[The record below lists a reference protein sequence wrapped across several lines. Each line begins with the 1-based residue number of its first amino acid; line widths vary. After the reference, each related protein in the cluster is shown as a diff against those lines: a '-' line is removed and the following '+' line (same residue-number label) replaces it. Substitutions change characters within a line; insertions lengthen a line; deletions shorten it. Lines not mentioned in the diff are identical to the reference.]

1 MCYLVGDWVYMLF
14 MHQACVYETKEQ
26 YIKSNTIL
34 TAVMKEAHE
43 DGRIHDLLKEAI
55 EAFQLKMIG
64 KQEYLAYYV
73 RKFIPN
79 CYDAMTTSP
88 VESINCYIKHRSKA
102 STLNN
107 TSRSLMLITDG
118 TDNRIAGLDQ
128 SGKCHTMILF
138 VSSIR
143 MTICFNIFRSVN
155 SYDYPFLTNQLLVMF
170 S

>member
-64 KQEYLAYYV
+64 KQEYFAYYV

-88 VESINCYIKHRSKA
+88 VESINCYIKIGRRRQL
-102 STLNN
+102 STIPADL
-107 TSRSLMLITDG
+107 
-118 TDNRIAGLDQ
+118 
-128 SGKCHTMILF
+128 
-138 VSSIR
+138 
-143 MTICFNIFRSVN
+143 
-155 SYDYPFLTNQLLVMF
+155 
-170 S
+170 

>member
-1 MCYLVGDWVYMLF
+1 MLI

-26 YIKSNTIL
+26 YVKSNEIL
-34 TAVMKEAHE
+34 TAVIKEGKENGHIN
-43 DGRIHDLLKEAI
+43 DVLKEAF
-55 EAFQLKMIG
+55 EAFQVKMMC
-64 KQEYLAYYV
+64 KQEYLAYYI
-73 RKFIPN
+73 RKYIPN

-118 TDNRIAGLDQ
+118 TDNRIERLDQ
-128 SGKCHTMILF
+128 AGRC
-138 VSSIR
+138 
-143 MTICFNIFRSVN
+143 
-155 SYDYPFLTNQLLVMF
+155 PQL